1 MVKKKLKKSV
11 KKIVKKKTVKKV
23 AKKVA
28 KKAAKK
34 ITKKIVKKSTKPIK
48 KLTKKLVKKTVI
60 KTKPVKK
67 VVKKTIKKSK
77 PIKKAII
84 KTSLKKKTKKSGK
97 KSVSAKLKVK
107 ADLNTFIKRP
117 TDKIQ
122 VGVFLCHC
130 GKNIGGV
137 VDVPNVTEYAKTLPD
152 VVFADDNLYSCADPG
167 QDAIKKAIKDHGIN
181 RVVVAACSPKMHEPT
196 FRRCITEVG
205 LNPYFL
211 EMANIREHC
220 SWVHIWEKEKATEK
234 SKDIVAMAVAKAR
247 HLQPLEN
254 IGVSVEKKVLIIGGG
269 IAGCQAALDL
279 GDMGFGVYLV
289 EREPS
294 IGGRMAQL
302 DKTFPTMDCSICI
315 EGPKLVDVG
324 RHPNIKL
331 LTFTE
336 VQEVTGF
343 IGSFHVVAKTKPRYV
358 DMDKCTGC
366 GECTLVCPVVK
377 PSKFEVNLKPTKAIA
392 AHFPQAVPQRYS
404 IDPDACI
411 KCYKCADV
419 CGARNAIDF
428 TQREV
433 EHKFKVGTIIV
444 ATGCESF
451 NPINKSE
458 YGFGR
463 YENVIDAIE
472 FERIV
477 CAGGP
482 TGGHLIRRDKKEAK
496 RYAFLQCVGSRDK
509 TCGNEYCSN
518 VCCLNSIKL
527 SLLIKEHVPDADVS
541 IYYMDIRAFGKGF
554 EELYARARN
563 AGVQFVK
570 SRISSIVEGVDKN
583 LILTGEDVING
594 GVFKQ
599 EVDLAIL
606 ATGMIPD
613 RSSKK
618 LSEILHIPRNND
630 GFYLESH
637 PKLKP
642 LDSPGDG
649 IYLAGSGESPKD
661 IKDSVI
667 SASGAA
673 ARAAIPMNKGKVF
686 IEGIT
691 VLVEQEKCIGCG
703 KCVKACPYG
712 ANSLVDKK
720 CVHNEVKCHGCG
732 TCVAEC
738 PTSALDQKHFTD
750 QQIMAQIDA
759 ALADNPKDKI
769 MAFCCN
775 WCSYGGAD
783 LAGVSRFQYPPEI
796 RIIRVMCSGRISEKF
811 VMRAFEK
818 GAPIV
823 WVTGCHLP
831 SDCHYISGNHF
842 AKSRIEALQK
852 KLPDKIGL
860 PSDRLKLNWIS
871 AAEGI
876 VFANYVD
883 KLVKELKEINGK

>member
-1 MVKKKLKKSV
+1 MAKKK
-11 KKIVKKKTVKKV
+11 
-23 AKKVA
+23 A
-28 KKAAKK
+28 
-34 ITKKIVKKSTKPIK
+34 
-48 KLTKKLVKKTVI
+48 
-60 KTKPVKK
+60 KTKSSPV
-67 VVKKTIKKSK
+67 
-77 PIKKAII
+77 A
-84 KTSLKKKTKKSGK
+84 
-97 KSVSAKLKVK
+97 A
-107 ADLNTFIKRP
+107 ADQPK
-117 TDKIQ
+117 
-122 VGVFLCHC
+122 VGVFVCHC
-130 GKNIGGV
+130 GKNIAGS
-137 VDVPNVTEYAKTLPD
+137 VDVDAVTEYAKGLAD
-152 VVFADDNLYSCADPG
+152 VILADNNIYSCSDPG
-167 QDAIKKAIKDHGIN
+167 QDSIKKAIKDHGVN

-220 SWVHIWEKEKATEK
+220 SWVHLWEKEKATEK
-234 SKDIVAMAVAKAR
+234 AKDIVAMAVAKAR

-254 IGVSVEKKVLIIGGG
+254 IGVPVEKKAMVIGGG

-279 GDMGFGVYLV
+279 GDMGFQVYLV
-289 EREPS
+289 EKEPS

-331 LTFTE
+331 MTYTE
-336 VQEVTGF
+336 VREVTGY
-343 IGSFHVVAKTKPRYV
+343 IGNFHVKTLSQPRYV
-358 DMDKCTGC
+358 SLDKCTGC
-366 GECTLVCPVVK
+366 GECTPVCPVTK
-377 PSKFEVNLKPTKAIA
+377 PSKFEVGLKPTKAIA
-392 AHFPQAVPQRYS
+392 AHFPQAVPQRYI

-411 KCYKCADV
+411 KCYKCVEA
-419 CGARNAIDF
+419 CGSRNAIDF
-428 TQREV
+428 TET
-433 EHKFKVGTIIV
+433 EKEDKFVVGTIIV

-451 NPINKSE
+451 DPKNKQE

-482 TGGHLIRRDKKEAK
+482 TGGHLVRRDGKEAK
-496 RYAFLQCVGSRDK
+496 RFAFLQCVGSRDK

-527 SLLIKEHVPDADVS
+527 SLLIKEHVRDADVS
-541 IYYMDIRAFGKGF
+541 IHYIDMRAFGKGF
-554 EELYARARN
+554 EELYARARM
-563 AGVQFVK
+563 AGVKFIK
-570 SRISSIVEGVDKN
+570 SRVSHIEEAQDKN
-583 LILTGEDVING
+583 PVLVGEDVLTG
-594 GVFKQ
+594 KVFRR
-599 EVDLAIL
+599 EVDQAIL
-606 ATGMIPD
+606 ASGMVPH
-613 RSSKK
+613 RSAKE

-642 LDSPGDG
+642 IDSPGDG
-649 IYLAGSGESPKD
+649 IYLAGSGEAPKD

-667 SASGAA
+667 HASGAA
-673 ARAAIPMNKGKVF
+673 SRAAIPMNKGKVF

-691 VLVEQEKCIGCG
+691 VVVDKEKCIGCG

-712 ANSLVDKK
+712 ANTIVDKK

-738 PTSALDQKHFTD
+738 PVSALDQKHFTD
-750 QQIMAQIDA
+750 QQIEAQIDA
-759 ALADNPKDKI
+759 ALAIDPGKKVL
-769 MAFCCN
+769 AFCCN

-796 RIIRVMCSGRISEKF
+796 RVIRVMCSGRVSERF
-811 VMRAFEK
+811 VLRAFEK
-818 GAPIV
+818 GAKIV

-842 AKSRIEALQK
+842 AKTRIEALQK
-852 KLPDKIGL
+852 KLPEKLGI
-860 PSDRLKLNWIS
+860 PSERLKLNWIS

-876 VFANYVD
+876 VFAEYVK
-883 KLVKELKEINGK
+883 KLVRELEELNG

>member
-1 MVKKKLKKSV
+1 MKKKSERKEK
-11 KKIVKKKTVKKV
+11 
-23 AKKVA
+23 AKA
-28 KKAAKK
+28 KPKAQ
-34 ITKKIVKKSTKPIK
+34 I
-48 KLTKKLVKKTVI
+48 
-60 KTKPVKK
+60 
-67 VVKKTIKKSK
+67 
-77 PIKKAII
+77 
-84 KTSLKKKTKKSGK
+84 
-97 KSVSAKLKVK
+97 
-107 ADLNTFIKRP
+107 ADAPK
-117 TDKIQ
+117 
-122 VGVFLCHC
+122 VGVFVCHC

-137 VDVPNVTEYAKTLPD
+137 VDVKAVTEYAKTLPD
-152 VVFADDNLYSCADPG
+152 VVLSDDNIYSCSDPG
-167 QDAIKKAIKDHGIN
+167 QDSIKKAIKDFGVN
-181 RVVVAACSPKMHEPT
+181 RVIVAACSPKMHEPT
-196 FRRCITEVG
+196 FRRCLTEVG

-220 SWVHIWEKEKATEK
+220 SWVHLWEKEKATEK
-234 SKDIVAMAVAKAR
+234 AKDIVAMAVAKAR
-247 HLQPLEN
+247 LLQPLEN
-254 IGVSVEKKVLIIGGG
+254 IGVPVEKKALIIGGG

-279 GDMGFGVYLV
+279 GDMGFAVYLV
-289 EREPS
+289 EKEPS

-336 VQEVTGF
+336 VKEVTGY
-343 IGSFHVVAKTKPRYV
+343 IGSFHVKAVTKPRYV

-366 GECTLVCPVVK
+366 GECTPECPVTV
-377 PSKFEVNLKPTKAIA
+377 PSKFERDLKPSKAISA
-392 AHFPQAVPQRYS
+392 FFPQAVPQKYY
-404 IDPDACI
+404 IDPDKCI
-411 KCYKCADV
+411 ECYKCADV

-428 TQREV
+428 TQKEV
-433 EHKFKVGTIIV
+433 THKFKVGTIIV

-451 NPINKSE
+451 NPAEKTE
-458 YGFGR
+458 YGYGR
-463 YENVIDAIE
+463 YENVIDSIE

-482 TGGHLIRRDKKEAK
+482 TGGALNRRDKKHAK
-496 RYAFLQCVGSRDK
+496 SFAFLQCVGSRDK

-527 SLLIKEHVPDADVS
+527 SLLIKEHVPDADVF
-541 IYYMDIRAFGKGF
+541 IYYIDIRAFGKGF
-554 EELYARARN
+554 EELYQRSRN
-563 AGVQFVK
+563 AGVQFIK
-570 SRISSIVEGVDKN
+570 SRVSHIEEGNEKNPIVVGEDV
-583 LILTGEDVING
+583 LTGE
-594 GVFKQ
+594 VFRQ

-606 ATGMIPD
+606 ASGMVPNK
-613 RSSKK
+613 SSKEV
-618 LSEILHIPRNND
+618 SEILHIPRNND

-661 IKDSVI
+661 IKDSVT

-691 VLVEQEKCIGCG
+691 VIVDKEKCIGCG
-703 KCVKACPYG
+703 ACVRACPYG
-712 ANSLVDKK
+712 ANTLVDKK

-738 PTSALDQKHFTD
+738 PVSALDQKHFTD

-759 ALADNPKDKI
+759 ALADKPKEKI
-769 MAFCCN
+769 LAFCCN
-775 WCSYGGAD
+775 WCSYAGAD

-796 RIIRVMCSGRISEKF
+796 RVIRVMCSGRVSDKF
-811 VMRAFEK
+811 VLRAFEK
-818 GAPIV
+818 GAQIV

-842 AKSRIEALQK
+842 AKKRIEALQK
-852 KLPDKIGL
+852 KLPEKYNI
-860 PSDRLKLNWIS
+860 PSERLKLNWIS
-871 AAEGI
+871 AAEGNR
-876 VFANYVD
+876 FAEYVT
-883 KLVKELKEINGK
+883 KLVRELKEIGNNQ

>member
-1 MVKKKLKKSV
+1 MA
-11 KKIVKKKTVKKV
+11 KKKTAKKKV
-23 AKKVA
+23 
-28 KKAAKK
+28 
-34 ITKKIVKKSTKPIK
+34 T
-48 KLTKKLVKKTVI
+48 
-60 KTKPVKK
+60 K
-67 VVKKTIKKSK
+67 VVKKN
-77 PIKKAII
+77 AVA
-84 KTSLKKKTKKSGK
+84 
-97 KSVSAKLKVK
+97 SVSEQP
-107 ADLNTFIKRP
+107 R
-117 TDKIQ
+117 

-130 GKNIGGV
+130 GKNIGGT
-137 VDVPNVTEYAKTLPD
+137 VDVPKVTEYAKTLPD
-152 VVFADDNLYSCADPG
+152 VVMADDNIYSCSDPG
-167 QDAIKKAIKDHGIN
+167 QDSIKKAIKENNIN

-196 FRRCITEVG
+196 FRRCITDVG

-234 SKDIVAMAVAKAR
+234 AKDIVAMAVAKAR

-254 IGVSVEKKVLIIGGG
+254 IGVHVEKKALVIGGG

-279 GDMGFGVYLV
+279 GDMGFAVYLV
-289 EREPS
+289 EKEPS

-331 LTFTE
+331 LTNTE
-336 VQEVTGF
+336 IKEVTGF
-343 IGSFHVVAKTKPRYV
+343 IGNFHVKAVTKPRYV
-358 DMDKCTGC
+358 NMDKCTGC
-366 GECTLVCPVVK
+366 GECTQVCPVTI

-392 AHFPQAVPQRYS
+392 AHFPQAVPQRYY
-404 IDPDACI
+404 IDTDACI
-411 KCYKCADV
+411 KCYKCVEA
-419 CGARNAIDF
+419 CGSRNAIDF
-428 TQREV
+428 TEKEV
-433 EHKFKVGTIIV
+433 THKFKAGTIIV

-451 NPINKSE
+451 NPAEKTE
-458 YGFGR
+458 YGYGR
-463 YENVIDAIE
+463 FENVLDSIE

-482 TGGHLIRRDKKEAK
+482 TGGHLVRRDGSEAK
-496 RYAFLQCVGSRDK
+496 RFAFLQCVGSRDK

-527 SLLIKEHVPDADVS
+527 SLLIKEHVRDAQVT
-541 IYYMDIRAFGKGF
+541 ICYMDMRAFGKGF
-554 EELYARARN
+554 EELYARARD

-570 SRISSIVEGVDKN
+570 SRVSHIEEGKN
-583 LILTGEDVING
+583 KNPIMVGEDVLTGEI
-594 GVFKQ
+594 FKH

-606 ATGMIPD
+606 ASGMVAHS
-613 RSSKK
+613 SSKE

-642 LDSPGDG
+642 IDSPGDG
-649 IYLAGSGESPKD
+649 IFLAGSGEAPKD

-667 SASGAA
+667 HASGAA
-673 ARAAIPMNKGKVF
+673 SRAAIPMNQGQVF

-691 VLVEQEKCIGCG
+691 VVVDKEKCIGCG
-703 KCVKACPYG
+703 ACVRACPYG
-712 ANSLVDKK
+712 ANTLVDKK
-720 CVHNEVKCHGCG
+720 CEHNEVKCHGCG

-738 PTSALDQKHFTD
+738 PTDALDQKHFTD
-750 QQIMAQIDA
+750 MQIMAQIDA
-759 ALADNPKDKI
+759 ALANNSDKKI

-775 WCSYGGAD
+775 WCSYAGAD

-796 RIIRVMCSGRISEKF
+796 RVIRVMCSGRVSNKF
-811 VMRAFEK
+811 VLRAFEK
-818 GAPIV
+818 GAKIV

-842 AKSRIEALQK
+842 AKTRIEKLQK
-852 KLPDKIGL
+852 DLPEKHGI
-860 PSDRLKLNWIS
+860 PSERLKLNWIS
-871 AAEGI
+871 AAEGSI
-876 VFANYVD
+876 FAEYVK
-883 KLVKELKEINGK
+883 KLVQELEEIK